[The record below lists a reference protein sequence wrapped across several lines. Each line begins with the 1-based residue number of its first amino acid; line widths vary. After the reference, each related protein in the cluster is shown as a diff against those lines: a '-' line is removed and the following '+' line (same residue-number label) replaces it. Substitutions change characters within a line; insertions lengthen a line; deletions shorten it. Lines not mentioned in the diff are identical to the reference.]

1 MGLKP
6 PRSLQRGLCP
16 RVTAGALHLAY
27 LSAIVASNGG
37 EELDLRVSKAMH
49 MRGYGK
55 VRISVVDHGSAD
67 YRGFFDYEAPFAHRW
82 TGLHLHSVVEKVPS
96 NGTAVFDIGGRR
108 VEVRLPAEGHR
119 SRGLLF
125 ADPCIISSR
134 DWNCTTADRF
144 RTFDRLVDVVNTV
157 VGSNEIDYWGIL
169 GDNFYESRSP
179 IGQIFF
185 SQVSLRAKAKPFLSV
200 PGNHDFWMSG
210 HPPGKPWDQ
219 FGNGFMQYYGQD
231 TEAALRSGGATP
243 FDFSASPEEQQI
255 PRLENFVFSHQIG
268 DVGFFGYSGA
278 HRWTELK
285 PFTERFCRWANST
298 TTIRTV
304 VVLGHWQRD
313 DGGCIDT
320 SAPNVWSAIRQQ
332 HECGDKLVLFV
343 DGHTHCN
350 LVTEP
355 ERGFMVG
362 ANGMGP
368 GLGCEPQFGF
378 IVLESGS
385 AEING
390 RAYARVDYF
399 EIANDTADNWGT
411 LYRCLRM
418 SGYTGCRDLYAQP
431 WLAPEQQP
439 QLQQQLPQQKQL
451 LQPQPQ
457 LEVSQ
462 AFWASHWSSFLV
474 NMLSIACFSFVG
486 IGTMMSINWLR
497 GAHSRS
503 VPFLSDPLLQ

>member
-185 SQVSLRAKAKPFLSV
+185 SQSEAILV
-200 PGNHDFWMSG
+200 GT
-210 HPPGKPWDQ
+210 GKSRLLDL
-219 FGNGFMQYYGQD
+219 G
-231 TEAALRSGGATP
+231 TA
-243 FDFSASPEEQQI
+243 
-255 PRLENFVFSHQIG
+255 PRQ
-268 DVGFFGYSGA
+268 
-278 HRWTELK
+278 T
-285 PFTERFCRWANST
+285 
-298 TTIRTV
+298 
-304 VVLGHWQRD
+304 
-313 DGGCIDT
+313 
-320 SAPNVWSAIRQQ
+320 
-332 HECGDKLVLFV
+332 
-343 DGHTHCN
+343 
-350 LVTEP
+350 
-355 ERGFMVG
+355 
-362 ANGMGP
+362 MGP
-368 GLGCEPQFGF
+368 IWQWIYAVLWPRHRGCF
-378 IVLESGS
+378 
-385 AEING
+385 
-390 RAYARVDYF
+390 
-399 EIANDTADNWGT
+399 
-411 LYRCLRM
+411 
-418 SGYTGCRDLYAQP
+418 AQ
-431 WLAPEQQP
+431 WWCHAL
-439 QLQQQLPQQKQL
+439 
-451 LQPQPQ
+451 
-457 LEVSQ
+457 
-462 AFWASHWSSFLV
+462 
-474 NMLSIACFSFVG
+474 
-486 IGTMMSINWLR
+486 
-497 GAHSRS
+497 
-503 VPFLSDPLLQ
+503 